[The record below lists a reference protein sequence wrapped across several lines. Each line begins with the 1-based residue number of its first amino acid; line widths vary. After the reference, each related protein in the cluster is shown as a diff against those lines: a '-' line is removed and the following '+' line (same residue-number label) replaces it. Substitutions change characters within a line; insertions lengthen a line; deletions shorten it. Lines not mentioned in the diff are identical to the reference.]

1 MKLKLILTTAIV
13 GATLALPGISSA
25 APPAPTFQDSVS
37 LTQAPAVFGDG
48 FYNVDVLTATS
59 GPNGE
64 NPTGE
69 ITLNELQQIFD
80 RGPITCL
87 AVSGNTAT
95 FNFVSNFLNGL
106 ILTGRMVDDSP
117 DTFTLQLLGRAATD
131 CSPPPEMNVFSLT
144 SGDIT
149 VVDAQVPTTRDQC
162 LRDGWKQFGFAN
174 QGQCLAFVHYG
185 GDQSQQYAPRRLT
198 ATLTSETAR
207 PYPFD
212 ASGRSSW
219 CGQRTPAKGEGG
231 YGFTE
236 QEAVGGRHALLP

>member
-13 GATLALPGISSA
+13 GVALALPSVSNA

-37 LTQAPAVFGDG
+37 LTQAPAVFGNG
-48 FYNVDVLTATS
+48 FYNVDELTARS

-106 ILTGRMVDDSP
+106 ILTVRVVDDSP
-117 DTFTLQLLGRAATD
+117 DTFSLQLLGRAATD
-131 CSPPPEMNVFSLT
+131 CSPAPDVNAFPLT

-149 VVDAQVPTTRDQC
+149 VVDSQPPTTRGQC
-162 LRDGWKQFGFAN
+162 LNNGWKQFGFAN
-174 QGQCLAFVHYG
+174 QGLCLAFVN
-185 GDQSQQYAPRRLT
+185 
-198 ATLTSETAR
+198 
-207 PYPFD
+207 
-212 ASGRSSW
+212 RS
-219 CGQRTPAKGEGG
+219 
-231 YGFTE
+231 
-236 QEAVGGRHALLP
+236 